1 MYSQEM
7 PIFLNDSLVFSRELS
22 ILILFFFLETESGNQ
37 NELFFT
43 STYLYRV
50 AEYLL
55 YVEEG
60 LLKLY

>member
-37 NELFFT
+37 DNQNELFFT
-43 STYLYRV
+43 STSLYRFGV
-50 AEYLL
+50 
-55 YVEEG
+55 
-60 LLKLY
+60 